1 MRGGR
6 GLCIRFFCENM
17 HKTDYLKRGQSC
29 CKNNKPAARVKSC
42 CGFIE
47 GDRSL

>member
-6 GLCIRFFCENM
+6 SLCIRFFCENM
-17 HKTDYLKRGQSC
+17 HKTDYLKRGQS
-29 CKNNKPAARVKSC
+29 R